1 MFKSKI
7 KKKKINKKTKKVKK
21 LFVKKI
27 MSDEEI
33 REKESEYFDNK
44 HFRHIIKSNVDVYY
58 KNSTGKEILLAKFR
72 KKVIPKKLS
81 SLIVKNLKQ
90 AAKRIHDNRGPAG
103 GPLDKKKVP
112 VYVDFKKSKSRNKYR
127 LYGYF
132 SKKNNKFV
140 NNYIGNEAQSNI
152 IGYFD
157 RPDRNNFTE
166 NLPCRLTSFNANQPE
181 KFKNVL
187 PFFQKANKIF
197 SQLVPKQYK
206 IQYKRAQETKFV
218 IEKTA
223 FSTVTINYN
232 WRTGTHKDSGDF
244 PEGFGNLMVCEEG
257 KYKGGY
263 TGFPQFGVCFD
274 VREGDFLAMD
284 VHEWHCNTEIK
295 GITKDFT
302 RLSIVCYLRNNMIKC
317 KEKF

>member
-1 MFKSKI
+1 MKSKKNQTGKNKKSRKI
-7 KKKKINKKTKKVKK
+7 KKLI
-21 LFVKKI
+21 VKKI
-27 MSDEEI
+27 MTDEEI
-33 REKESEYFDNK
+33 KEKESEYFEKYK
-44 HFRHIIKSNVDVYY
+44 HVIKSNVDVYY
-58 KNSTGKEILLAKFR
+58 LNESGKEVLLAKFR
-72 KKVIPKKLS
+72 KKVIPKNLSKL
-81 SLIVKNLKQ
+81 IIKNLKQ
-90 AAKRIHDNRGPAG
+90 AAKRVHDNRGPAA

-132 SKKNNKFV
+132 SKKNKKMV

-152 IGYFD
+152 IGYYD

-181 KFKNVL
+181 KFKNVI
-187 PFFQKANKIF
+187 PFFKAANKLF
-197 SQLVPKQYK
+197 QKLVPEQYKKQYE
-206 IQYKRAQETKFV
+206 RAQKTKFV
-218 IEKTA
+218 IDDTA

-232 WRTGTHKDSGDF
+232 WQTGLHKDTGDY

-263 TGFPQFGVCFD
+263 TGFPQFDVCFD

-284 VHEWHCNTEIK
+284 VHEWHGNTKII
-295 GITKDFT
+295 GKDYT

-317 KEKF
+317 AL

>member
-1 MFKSKI
+1 MLSK
-7 KKKKINKKTKKVKK
+7 KKTKKVKQ
-21 LFVKKI
+21 LIVKKI
-27 MSDEEI
+27 MSDEKI
-33 REKESEYFDNK
+33 KKKESEYFPQK
-44 HFRHIIKSNVDVYY
+44 HYQHIIKNNVDVYY
-58 KNSTGKEILLAKFR
+58 LKDSKKILLAKFR
-72 KKVIPKKLS
+72 KKVIPKHLS
-81 SLIVKNLKQ
+81 NLIIKNLKQ
-90 AAKRIHDNRGPAG
+90 AAKRVHDNRGPAA
-103 GPLDKKKVP
+103 GPLDKNKVP

-132 SKKNNKFV
+132 SKKNKKLV

-152 IGYFD
+152 IGFYD

-181 KFKNVL
+181 KFKNVIT
-187 PFFQKANKIF
+187 FFRAANTLFKK
-197 SQLVPKQYK
+197 LVPKQYNK
-206 IQYKRAQETKFV
+206 QYERAQQTKFV
-218 IEKTA
+218 IDNTA

-232 WRTGTHKDSGDF
+232 WQTGLHKDTGDYTD
-244 PEGFGNLMVCEEG
+244 GFGNLMVCEEG

-284 VHEWHCNTEIK
+284 VHEWHGNTKII
-295 GITKDFT
+295 GKDYT

-317 KEKF
+317 KK